1 MAIGDSSCKALW
13 HTYADKGVYMHC
25 VRTLKLFVV
34 ASKKLLYCQF
44 RCILKLL
51 YLWCSCC
58 HGNDAVGTQPTPDFS
73 NAVDLHM
80 NGCVIDLQLNGSG
93 V

>member
-13 HTYADKGVYMHC
+13 YTYADKGVYMHC
-25 VRTLKLFVV
+25 VRIPETFRC
-34 ASKKLLYCQF
+34 SFKKLLYCRF

-58 HGNDAVGTQPTPDFS
+58 HGNDAVGTRPPDFL
-73 NAVDLHM
+73 NAVDLLM